1 MLLSAFFDFFSYRK
15 RMAESEEEV
24 TIASVIKTA
33 TAAVQQDAEVSN
45 TCRFFAVGEIHS
57 LGLEARAMS
66 TTGKFSKSRVTYLS
80 EA

>member
-1 MLLSAFFDFFSYRK
+1 
-15 RMAESEEEV
+15 MAESEEEV

-66 TTGKFSKSRVTYLS
+66 TTGKGKFSNTSH
-80 EA
+80 E